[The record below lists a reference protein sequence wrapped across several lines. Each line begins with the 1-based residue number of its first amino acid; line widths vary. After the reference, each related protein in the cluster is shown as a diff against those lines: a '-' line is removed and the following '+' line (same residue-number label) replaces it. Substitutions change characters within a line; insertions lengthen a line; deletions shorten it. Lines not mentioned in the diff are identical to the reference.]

1 MKILI
6 LTPYAIDGLRNSG
19 DDLIVESLIKLIKDS
34 TDKKIIFDKISIA
47 KSTIDKEKI
56 FNSLNLKEYDKI
68 LMPAFRISLD
78 GQENLKI
85 RIKYLEKAIRLNIPV
100 FALGCSWCVYPGTI
114 EQTKNKI
121 NPYEKAL
128 LKYLLNDE
136 NSCVT
141 CRDVLTSEFM
151 RYNGLEVPVLG
162 DLALFDKIKI
172 KKSLEC
178 YSINKIYYINK
189 IAISLPHN
197 IYYYKEVDKLKNK
210 LEKHF
215 KFKVIL
221 TTHQVLNDEKLYR
234 KYVNLSGDS
243 SNLNYYN
250 NIDMHIG
257 FRLHAHKWFLR
268 NRKPSFLIAEDGRG
282 WGHLVTFNGLGI
294 HAAPDYVKKEAIKI
308 KGDSLILS
316 DLGKR
321 SNINITHI
329 ISILQKEIDSNFDI
343 TRNTLR
349 EIDLL
354 YNEYLKIIKQII
366 GWDEHAELPE

>member
-1 MKILI
+1 MNLLI

-19 DDLIVESLIKLIKDS
+19 DDLIVESLIKLIKDHS
-34 TDKKIIFDKISIA
+34 KKEIYFDVVSIA
-47 KSTIDKEKI
+47 KSTENREQL
-56 FNSLNLKEYDKI
+56 FNSLNLKDHYDKI
-68 LMPAFRISLD
+68 LMPAFRISLE
-78 GQENLKI
+78 GQENLKT

-114 EQTKNKI
+114 AQTKNKI
-121 NPYEKAL
+121 NSYEKAL

-141 CRDVLTSEFM
+141 CRDVLTSNLL

-178 YSINKIYYINK
+178 YSINKI
-189 IAISLPHN
+189 AISLPHN
-197 IYYYKEVDKLKNK
+197 IYYYKEVDKLKNE

-221 TTHQVLNDEKLYR
+221 TTHQVLSDERLYK
-234 KYVNLSGDS
+234 KYVDLSGDS
-243 SNLNYYN
+243 SNLDYYN

-257 FRLHAHKWFLR
+257 FRLHAHKWFLK

-308 KGDSLILS
+308 KEDSLILS
-316 DLGKR
+316 DLGRR
-321 SNINITHI
+321 SNINITQI